1 MWLFDNLFLDKN
13 TPMKINIG
21 EENSPVWSPLLI
33 PDTENSHSQEDIQ
46 VPTSSDTS
54 DAKKTNTVSLSTQGL
69 PEIAH
74 FPQNQDT
81 STDPSTPL
89 IDIGGDI
96 PFDIGGDIPTN
107 PINHEDSFIGASMLD
122 HPVDLS
128 VGSEIKNPSVFLEN
142 SVVIENSALIDESK
156 KSEWDS
162 PYKNENHPA
171 SSGIVDDA
179 LFSLLNNSKDDEIV
193 WDDPSNINQDT
204 IQKEKNIST
213 FPLISSIDHAHE
225 NISPDMGT
233 KKIKNILN
241 QSITE
246 LHKIEVE
253 DAFKK
258 AELMK
263 KILDYDTHI
272 LQIEEKSEDEISEL
286 KVDRDEL
293 VLQMKKLSH
302 EVRGIKSMVQSFQK
316 ELDTV

>member
-1 MWLFDNLFLDKN
+1 
-13 TPMKINIG
+13 
-21 EENSPVWSPLLI
+21 
-33 PDTENSHSQEDIQ
+33 
-46 VPTSSDTS
+46 
-54 DAKKTNTVSLSTQGL
+54 
-69 PEIAH
+69 
-74 FPQNQDT
+74 
-81 STDPSTPL
+81 
-89 IDIGGDI
+89 
-96 PFDIGGDIPTN
+96 
-107 PINHEDSFIGASMLD
+107 
-122 HPVDLS
+122 
-128 VGSEIKNPSVFLEN
+128 
-142 SVVIENSALIDESK
+142 
-156 KSEWDS
+156 
-162 PYKNENHPA
+162 
-171 SSGIVDDA
+171 
-179 LFSLLNNSKDDEIV
+179 
-193 WDDPSNINQDT
+193 
-204 IQKEKNIST
+204 
-213 FPLISSIDHAHE
+213 
-225 NISPDMGT
+225 MGT